1 MSKIK
6 KEPWWKRSVV
16 YQIYPKSFN
25 DTTGNG
31 VGDIQGIIEKL
42 DYLKELGVDVI
53 WLTPIYKSPQKDNGY
68 DISDYF
74 SIHEE
79 YGSMKDFDK
88 LLTEAHSRGIKVIM
102 DIVVNHTSTEHEWF
116 QKSKETKEN
125 NPYRDFYIWKDSK
138 EDGGEPTNWESKF
151 GGNAWNFDEK
161 TGQWYL
167 HLFDVTQAD
176 LNWENEEVRK
186 QVYDMMAFWFEKGVD
201 GFRLDVINLIS
212 KNQDFPDDDGSVPPG
227 DGRKF
232 YTDGPRV
239 HEYMNEMYEKV
250 FSKYDSMTVGEMSS
264 TTIDHCIKY
273 TRPDRNELSMTFNFH
288 HLKVDYP
295 NGEKWSVADFDF
307 QQLKDILST
316 WQIEMEKGGGWNAL
330 FWCNHDQPRVVS
342 RYGNDREYH
351 NKSAKMLATSMHMMR
366 GTPYIYQGEEFGMTN
381 PGFVKISDYR
391 DVESLNTFKL
401 KKEAGMSEEEIL
413 EILRHKSRDN
423 SRTPVQWN
431 NDRNAGFTTGTPWIG
446 VANNY
451 PDINAEK
458 ALEDEES
465 VFYHYK
471 KLIELRKQYD
481 VITNGNFELI
491 LGDHPEIFA
500 YVRNS
505 DDEKL
510 LVVSNYYGKESV
522 FTLPEDIDVDGYRLE
537 ILLSNY
543 EDTDSK
549 FKEISLRPYESIIY
563 HLKK

>member
-1 MSKIK
+1 ME

-74 SIHEE
+74 SIHDE
-79 YGSMKDFDK
+79 YGTMEDFDQ
-88 LLTEAHSRGIKVIM
+88 LLTQAHSKGIKVIM

-116 QKSKETKEN
+116 QKSKEEKED

-138 EDGGEPTNWESKF
+138 EDGSEPTNWESKF
-151 GGNAWNFDEK
+151 GGNAWQYDEN
-161 TGQWYL
+161 TSQWYL

-186 QVYDMMAFWFEKGVD
+186 QVYDMMTFWFEKGVD
-201 GFRLDVINLIS
+201 GFRLDVVNLIS

-232 YTDGPRV
+232 YTDGPKV

-250 FSKYDSMTVGEMSS
+250 FAKYDSMTVGEMSS

-273 TRPDRNELSMTFNFH
+273 TRPERNELSMTFNFH

-295 NGEKWSVADFDF
+295 NGEKWSVAEFDF

-342 RYGNDREYH
+342 RYGDDKKYH

-431 NDRNAGFTTGTPWIG
+431 TKDNAGFTEGMPWIG

-451 PDINAEK
+451 PEINAEV
-458 ALEDEES
+458 ALKDEDS

-471 KLIELRKQYD
+471 KLIELRKHYD
-481 VITNGNFELI
+481 VITHGDFQLI
-491 LGDHPEIFA
+491 EGEHPEIFA
-500 YVRNS
+500 YIRNS
-505 DDEKL
+505 ENEKL
-510 LVVSNYYGKESV
+510 LVLSNYYDRNTSFV
-522 FTLPEDIDVDGYRLE
+522 LPEDIDVDGYRSE

-543 EDTDSK
+543 EDSTAD
-549 FKEISLRPYESIIY
+549 FKEISLRPYESIVY